1 MDFTHVSLICRVLIL
16 KINFQGEDGPT
27 VNVTV
32 ILGGRSVVLA
42 MAFTYVSS
50 LNPVIVSLSRNGSG
64 IAGKIPHPGGDFHF
78 RPLIL

>member
-1 MDFTHVSLICRVLIL
+1 MSVLFYRVLIL

-32 ILGGRSVVLA
+32 ILGDRSVVLA

-50 LNPVIVSLSRNGSG
+50 LNPVIMSLSRNGSS
-64 IAGKIPHPGGDFHF
+64 IAGKIPHPGGSFHF